1 MSHARSI
8 ERPFLT
14 VKEAAAELLMGR
26 QFVYERIADGSLPH
40 YRRGWKILIDR
51 KEFEE
56 WRAKRVIP

>member
-1 MSHARSI
+1 
-8 ERPFLT
+8 
-14 VKEAAAELLMGR
+14 MGR